1 MNRDEKNK
9 LRTRI
14 LIEIRA
20 KNMLV
25 EFLNQSKISPK
36 IQFKVEQAASNHL
49 TNYLLKHN
57 LWDGFIKWKKKQGL
71 N

>member
-57 LWDGFIKWKKKQGL
+57 LWDGFVKWKEKQGL

>member
-1 MNRDEKNK
+1 MNKDEKNK

-14 LIEIRA
+14 LVEIRA

-57 LWDGFIKWKKKQGL
+57 LWDAFLKWKEKRL
-71 N
+71 I

>member
-1 MNRDEKNK
+1 MRKDKKDK

-14 LIEIRA
+14 FIEVRA

-25 EFLNQSKISPK
+25 EFLNQSNISPK
-36 IQFKVEQAASNHL
+36 IQFKIEQEACNHL

-57 LWDGFIKWKKKQGL
+57 LWDSFIKWKEKQGL

>member
-1 MNRDEKNK
+1 MQKDKKDK

-25 EFLNQSKISPK
+25 EFLNQSKLSPK
-36 IQFKVEQAASNHL
+36 IQFKVEQAASNQL
-49 TNYLLKHN
+49 ANYLLKHN
-57 LWDGFIKWKKKQGL
+57 LWDGFLKWKKKQGL
-71 N
+71 Y